1 MLADD
6 WIALCRRVA
15 SGGQGGQCP
24 PDFRLCPPDLF
35 LAPPTVFFWEEE
47 VAFFGRKNV
56 EICDFRQKKPS
67 DFGEDLFF
75 LEITCF
81 WLEKNVK
88 ISARKSLRKSAKTF
102 APPILILPPPPDLAK
117 LATPLAL
124 WLHLCLTFGFA
135 FSIWLCSGWLRLVGS
150 LLLTCS
156 KSNKAKNHS
165 YSGAGNPPIST
176 NQNTAK

>member
-1 MLADD
+1 M
-6 WIALCRRVA
+6 
-15 SGGQGGQCP
+15 P
-24 PDFRLCPPDLF
+24 PRFSFMPPRF
-35 LAPPTVFFWEEE
+35 SFMPPRFISCPPTVFF
-47 VAFFGRKNV
+47 GRKKWLFLAGKNV

-67 DFGEDLFF
+67 DIGKDLFF
-75 LEITCF
+75 WRSPAFGWKKTLKF
-81 WLEKNVK
+81 RPEKAFGNR
-88 ISARKSLRKSAKTF
+88 RK
-102 APPILILPPPPDLAK
+102 PLPPYLVK

-150 LLLTCS
+150 LLLGSLLLACS